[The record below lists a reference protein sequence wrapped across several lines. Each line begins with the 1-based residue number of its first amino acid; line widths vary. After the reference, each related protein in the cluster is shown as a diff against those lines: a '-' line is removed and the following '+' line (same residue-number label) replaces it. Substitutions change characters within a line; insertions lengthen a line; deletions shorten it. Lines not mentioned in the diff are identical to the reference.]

1 MVPFSAKLNTPNRL
15 HQGGVGNFGGRKVKI
30 NDISHIF
37 RPELSPP
44 ALALLPEILVLL
56 PENKQRDK
64 CPPPTVIWPH
74 FGICAPGH
82 FAQGLTSAGWKFN
95 VGWLEILQPAHLKFF
110 QPANLEDRYYRV
122 APNVVFS
129 PVSR

>member
-1 MVPFSAKLNTPNRL
+1 
-15 HQGGVGNFGGRKVKI
+15 VGNFGGRKVKI

-74 FGICAPGH
+74 FAH
-82 FAQGLTSAGWKFN
+82 RVTLRRGLLAVLKVG
-95 VGWLEILQPAHLKFF
+95 GWLEI
-110 QPANLEDRYYRV
+110 
-122 APNVVFS
+122 
-129 PVSR
+129 